1 MSLGGT
7 TRNRLSTG
15 IDALDRRLD
24 GGPRPGSLIAL
35 TAPPAS
41 QSGPL
46 FHALMR
52 ERPTL
57 YATTFRTEAAVRD
70 EFSHLMDVNS
80 DIHVEHVGIQKP
92 IRGLHRALEEI
103 DDCRN
108 VIVDAANP
116 LEKGREEQ
124 YVDFLNGLK
133 SYLLESGG
141 LAMLHCTESESR
153 PPLRDVTLTIADV
166 VWQLDVVVQNNSVEN
181 QLTVPKFR
189 TRETVDD
196 VIKLDLGR
204 NATVD
209 TSRGL

>member
-1 MSLGGT
+1 MKE
-7 TRNRLSTG
+7 RLSTG

-70 EFSHLMDVNS
+70 EFDYLIDLDS
-80 DIHVEHVGIQKP
+80 DIDVEHVGIQKP
-92 IRGLHRALEEI
+92 VRGVHEALERM
-103 DDCRN
+103 DDRPRN
-108 VIVDAANP
+108 VIIDTTNP
-116 LEKGREEQ
+116 LEDARREQ

-133 SYLLESGG
+133 DYLLDSGG
-141 LAMLHCTESESR
+141 LAMLHCTESD
-153 PPLRDVTLTIADV
+153 PTPTLRDVTLTVADV
-166 VWQLDVVVQNNSVEN
+166 VWQLEVVIQNNSVEN

-189 TRETVDD
+189 TREVVDD

>member
-1 MSLGGT
+1 MGG
-7 TRNRLSTG
+7 RVEARLSTG
-15 IDALDRRLD
+15 IDTLDRRLD

-46 FHALMR
+46 FHSLMR

-57 YATTFRTEAAVRD
+57 YTTTYRTEAAVRD
-70 EFSHLMDVNS
+70 EFGAHRGVNGDVM
-80 DIHVEHVGIQKP
+80 VEHVGIQKP
-92 IRGLHRALEEI
+92 IKGVHEALERVE
-103 DDCRN
+103 DRRN
-108 VIVDAANP
+108 VIVDTVNP
-116 LEKGREEQ
+116 LENERREQ

-133 SYLLESGG
+133 DYLIDSRG
-141 LAMLHCTESESR
+141 LALLHCTESD
-153 PPLRDVTLTIADV
+153 PAPALRDVTLTVADV
-166 VWQLDVVVQNNSVEN
+166 VWQLDVVVQNHSVEN

-189 TRETVDD
+189 TREVVDD
-196 VIKLDLGR
+196 VIKLDLGQ

>member
-1 MSLGGT
+1 MKE
-7 TRNRLSTG
+7 RLSTG

-70 EFSHLMDVNS
+70 EFDYLFDLDS
-80 DIHVEHVGIQKP
+80 DIVVEHVGIQKP
-92 IRGLHRALEEI
+92 VKGVHEALQAV
-103 DDCRN
+103 DDRPRN
-108 VIVDAANP
+108 VIIDTTNP
-116 LEKGREEQ
+116 LENARREQ

-133 SYLLESGG
+133 GYLLDSGG
-141 LAMLHCTESESR
+141 LAMLHCTESDPS
-153 PPLRDVTLTIADV
+153 PALRDVTLTVADV
-166 VWQLDVVVQNNSVEN
+166 VWQLDVVIQNNSVEN

-189 TRETVDD
+189 TREVVDD